1 MDLIEIE
8 NERELT
14 REEAAAWLVALADSL
29 ARNNEVEFLQEGLR
43 YRVKVPTNLT
53 MEVEFEMADDGSSLE
68 IELSW

>member
-8 NERELT
+8 NERHLT
-14 REEAAAWLVALADSL
+14 REEAAAWLVTLADSL